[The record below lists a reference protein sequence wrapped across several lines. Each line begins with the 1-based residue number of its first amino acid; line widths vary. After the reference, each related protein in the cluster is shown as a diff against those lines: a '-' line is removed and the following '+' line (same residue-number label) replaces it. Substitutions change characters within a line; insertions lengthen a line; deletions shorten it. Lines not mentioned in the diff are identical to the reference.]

1 MATALISLLAA
12 FVAGLLTLG
21 TAVLTQR
28 RADRREDARWNRERE
43 REQTLWAR
51 EDAARSYEHRRAA
64 YADFIKGFHRQ
75 WKALADATNEESGGR
90 ADYQAP
96 PDYLDALRGN
106 LFDIQIF
113 GTENAAK
120 LAGRAF
126 LVLHNQVAHGEASPY
141 SVLAPLMQQVR
152 RDLSIPDRADDL
164 GSGSQ

>member
-1 MATALISLLAA
+1 MATTPIWVPLVVALL
-12 FVAGLLTLG
+12 GLGGILY
-21 TAVLTQR
+21 TQH
-28 RADRREDARWNRERE
+28 RADRRADADRKRELERE
-43 REQTLWAR
+43 KTRWAR

-75 WKALADATNEESGGR
+75 WKALADATNEELGGR

-126 LVLHNQVAHGEASPY
+126 LVLHNQVSHGEASPY
-141 SVLAPLMQQVR
+141 SVLVPLMQEVR
-152 RDLSIPDRADDL
+152 RDLSIADRPHEPPTA
-164 GSGSQ
+164 